1 VGVGVGFGGLSSFL
15 EVLLEIRMP
24 LVVTGS
30 VGIDTIHTPA
40 SSATEVL
47 GGSCTYFAAAASFFH
62 PVRVVAAVGGD
73 FDPRCLEPIRAFP
86 GVDLEG
92 LETRKGSETFRWTGR
107 YHSNM
112 NDRDTLEVDLGVL
125 GEAPPPVPRSFADSQ
140 YVFLA
145 NAFPRNQMH
154 FLDSF
159 PKRRLAVADTMD
171 LWISTEREALN
182 ELLERIDG
190 LVLNDSEAEM
200 MTEISN
206 PVKAAITIREKYNLK
221 FVVLKKGEH
230 GCLLAHEEGL
240 AVLPAYPVESVI
252 DPTRAG
258 DCFAGGMM
266 GYLASINRT
275 DFSSIQQALTHGTVI
290 SSFTVEAFSLDRLR
304 QIGIANI
311 HARMIQF
318 AHAVRVV

>member
-1 VGVGVGFGGLSSFL
+1 
-15 EVLLEIRMP
+15 MP

-40 SSATEVL
+40 SSAVEVL

-62 PVRVVAAVGGD
+62 AVRVVAAVGED
-73 FDPRCLEPIRAFP
+73 FDPRFLETIRAFP

-92 LETRKGSETFRWTGR
+92 LESRKGAETFRWTGR

-125 GEAPPPVPRSFADSQ
+125 GEAPPPVPRSFEDSQ

-145 NAFPRNQMH
+145 NAFPRNQMQ

-171 LWISTEREALN
+171 LWISTERDALN
-182 ELLERIDG
+182 ALLERIDG

-206 PVKAAITIREKYNLK
+206 PVKAAKMIREKHHLK

-230 GCLLAHEEGL
+230 GCLLAHEEGM
-240 AVLPAYPVESVI
+240 AVLPAYPIETVV
-252 DPTRAG
+252 DPTGAG

-266 GYLASINRT
+266 GYLAAINRT
-275 DFSSIQQALTHGTVI
+275 DFASIQHALTHGTII

-304 QIGIANI
+304 QIAIANI
-311 HARMIQF
+311 HERMIEF
-318 AHAVRVV
+318 ARAVRVV

>member
-1 VGVGVGFGGLSSFL
+1 
-15 EVLLEIRMP
+15 MP

-30 VGIDTIHTPA
+30 IGIDTIHTPA
-40 SSATEVL
+40 RSAAEVL

-73 FDPRCLEPIRAFP
+73 FDARFLETILAFP

-112 NDRDTLEVDLGVL
+112 NDRDTLKVDLGVL
-125 GEAPPPVPRSFADSQ
+125 GEAPPLVPKSFADSQ

-145 NAFPRNQMH
+145 NAFPKNQRH

-159 PKRRLAVADTMD
+159 PNRRLAVADTMD

-182 ELLERIDG
+182 ALLERIDG

-200 MTEISN
+200 MTQISN
-206 PVKAAITIREKYNLK
+206 PVKAAMTIREMYHLK

-240 AVLPAYPVESVI
+240 AVLPAYPIESVI
-252 DPTRAG
+252 DPTGAG

-275 DFSSIQQALTHGTVI
+275 DFSSIQHALTHGTVI

-304 QIGIANI
+304 QIGIADI
-311 HARMIQF
+311 HERMIKF
-318 AHAVRVV
+318 ARAVRVV

>member
-1 VGVGVGFGGLSSFL
+1 
-15 EVLLEIRMP
+15 MP

-30 VGIDTIHTPA
+30 IGIDTIHTPA

-62 PVRVVAAVGGD
+62 PVRVVAAVGDD
-73 FDPRCLEPIRAFP
+73 FDAQFLQTIRAFP

-125 GEAPPPVPRSFADSQ
+125 GEAPPPVPTAFADSQ
-140 YVFLA
+140 YIFLA
-145 NAFPRNQMH
+145 NAFPKNQMH

-159 PKRRLAVADTMD
+159 PNRRLTVADTMD

-206 PVKAAITIREKYNLK
+206 PVKAAMCIREKYKLK

-240 AVLPAYPVESVI
+240 AALPAFPIDTVI
-252 DPTRAG
+252 DPTGAG

-275 DFSSIQQALTHGTVI
+275 DFASIQHALTHGTVI

-304 QIGIANI
+304 QISIANI
-311 HARMIQF
+311 HERMIRF
-318 AHAVRVV
+318 ARAVRVV